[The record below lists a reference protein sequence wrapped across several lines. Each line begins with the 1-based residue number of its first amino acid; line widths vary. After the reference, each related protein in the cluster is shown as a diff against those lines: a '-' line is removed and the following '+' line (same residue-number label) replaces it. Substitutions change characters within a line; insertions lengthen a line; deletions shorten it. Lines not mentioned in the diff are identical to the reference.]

1 MNDPDQAVGWPV
13 GVGDDLAESLWAY
26 DSLSGS
32 DDHLAVNLTS
42 GFTSLAFI
50 KAALRRQAWLW
61 CLLAV
66 AGLLIGSALYKEFP
80 PAYQASTSV
89 LITDNPN
96 QDPMIAIQNDISLA
110 ESRTVA
116 QRVVQQ
122 LGLTQTVSSFLAAYT
137 VSSVTEQVL
146 LITVGA
152 PSSSDAVSRA
162 SAIATQFLKFHGEYA
177 QTQQQQLASE
187 LSQQVSQAQQSLN
200 SVNQQISQVSAE
212 PSSSTQQAKL
222 DSLRTQR
229 TNASNA
235 LAQVQQYATSTLAS
249 GRTITSSIVNDSQV
263 LNPAALI
270 VHSRLKGAGLYVVGG
285 LIVGLAVGMGLVVIT
300 ALMSYRLR
308 RRDDI
313 ADAIGAPVRLSVGA
327 VRRRRW
333 LPSLPG
339 RSRARDRNLKRVV
352 MHMSKC
358 VPGSSQGP
366 AGLAVVAVDN
376 EQVVA
381 PAVVSLAV
389 SSAKQGRQVVVADL
403 SGGISIGHLLG
414 VKDPGIREVTENGVR
429 LKVIVPDRDDPMPIG
444 PLQNGMS
451 PAQPAQANEA
461 LIDACASADV
471 LLTLATLDPAFG
483 GDHLA
488 TWATDVVAVVTAGQS
503 SAVKVHAAG
512 EMIRLAGI
520 RLDSVVLVDAD
531 KNDESLGA
539 MQAPDQFTSAGPV

>member
-1 MNDPDQAVGWPV
+1 MNDPDQAMSWPV
-13 GVGDDLAESLWAY
+13 GMGDDVPESLWAY
-26 DSLSGS
+26 DSFSGS
-32 DDHLAVNLTS
+32 DDRLAVNLTS

-50 KAALRRQAWLW
+50 KAALKRKAWLL
-61 CLLAV
+61 CLLAI

-116 QRVVQQ
+116 ERVVQQ

-137 VSSVTEQVL
+137 VSAVTDQVL

-152 PSSSDAVSRA
+152 PSSSGAVSRA

-187 LSQQVSQAQQSLN
+187 LSQQVSQARQSLN
-200 SVNQQISQVSAE
+200 SVNQQISQVSAQSG
-212 PSSSTQQAKL
+212 SSAQL
-222 DSLRTQR
+222 NSLRTQR
-229 TNASNA
+229 TDASNA

-263 LNPAALI
+263 LNSATPI
-270 VHSRLKGAGLYVVGG
+270 VHSRLKGAGLYVAGG
-285 LIVGLAVGMGLVVIT
+285 LIGGLAVGMGLIVIT
-300 ALMSYRLR
+300 ALMSDRLR

-313 ADAIGAPVRLSVGA
+313 ADAIGAPVRLSVGT
-327 VRRRRW
+327 VRGRRW
-333 LPSLPG
+333 LPSRPG
-339 RSRARDRNLKRVV
+339 RSRARDRNMKRVI

-376 EQVVA
+376 EQIVA
-381 PAVVSLAV
+381 PTVVSLAV

-403 SGGISIGHLLG
+403 SGGARVGHLLG
-414 VKDPGIREVTENGVR
+414 VTDPGIREVTENGVR
-429 LKVIVPDRDDPMPIG
+429 LTVVI
-444 PLQNGMS
+444 
-451 PAQPAQANEA
+451 
-461 LIDACASADV
+461 
-471 LLTLATLDPAFG
+471 
-483 GDHLA
+483 
-488 TWATDVVAVVTAGQS
+488 
-503 SAVKVHAAG
+503 
-512 EMIRLAGI
+512 
-520 RLDSVVLVDAD
+520 
-531 KNDESLGA
+531 
-539 MQAPDQFTSAGPV
+539 PDQ

>member
-1 MNDPDQAVGWPV
+1 MCARQ
-13 GVGDDLAESLWAY
+13 
-26 DSLSGS
+26 LSG
-32 DDHLAVNLTS
+32 
-42 GFTSLAFI
+42 
-50 KAALRRQAWLW
+50 
-61 CLLAV
+61 
-66 AGLLIGSALYKEFP
+66 AG
-80 PAYQASTSV
+80 
-89 LITDNPN
+89 
-96 QDPMIAIQNDISLA
+96 
-110 ESRTVA
+110 
-116 QRVVQQ
+116 
-122 LGLTQTVSSFLAAYT
+122 
-137 VSSVTEQVL
+137 
-146 LITVGA
+146 
-152 PSSSDAVSRA
+152 
-162 SAIATQFLKFHGEYA
+162 
-177 QTQQQQLASE
+177 
-187 LSQQVSQAQQSLN
+187 
-200 SVNQQISQVSAE
+200 
-212 PSSSTQQAKL
+212 
-222 DSLRTQR
+222 
-229 TNASNA
+229 
-235 LAQVQQYATSTLAS
+235 
-249 GRTITSSIVNDSQV
+249 
-263 LNPAALI
+263 
-270 VHSRLKGAGLYVVGG
+270 
-285 LIVGLAVGMGLVVIT
+285 
-300 ALMSYRLR
+300 
-308 RRDDI
+308 
-313 ADAIGAPVRLSVGA
+313 
-327 VRRRRW
+327 
-333 LPSLPG
+333 
-339 RSRARDRNLKRVV
+339 
-352 MHMSKC
+352 
-358 VPGSSQGP
+358 
-366 AGLAVVAVDN
+366 GLAVVAVDN

>member
-366 AGLAVVAVDN
+366 VV
-376 EQVVA
+376 
-381 PAVVSLAV
+381 
-389 SSAKQGRQVVVADL
+389 
-403 SGGISIGHLLG
+403 
-414 VKDPGIREVTENGVR
+414 
-429 LKVIVPDRDDPMPIG
+429 
-444 PLQNGMS
+444 
-451 PAQPAQANEA
+451 
-461 LIDACASADV
+461 
-471 LLTLATLDPAFG
+471 
-483 GDHLA
+483 
-488 TWATDVVAVVTAGQS
+488 
-503 SAVKVHAAG
+503 
-512 EMIRLAGI
+512 
-520 RLDSVVLVDAD
+520 
-531 KNDESLGA
+531 
-539 MQAPDQFTSAGPV
+539 